1 MKFHSHRS
9 ARRPR
14 LIAFSLLEILVAVGI
29 LALIMVGLLAMFY
42 QTQRAFRSGSMQVD
56 VLESGRA
63 INQLL
68 SRELQELSAPG
79 LSSTIN
85 LSAVSHPPLVLPL
98 TSGGNGQTREYLM
111 QDLTFLTQENDE
123 WFGTIYTIADAGLGV
138 GILYRYDTNFPAAQL
153 GLVANKWQTAAFTN
167 FHRVADGIVHFK
179 LLAYDPNGLL
189 FSPSLTNVPA
199 GLAMTNLLNGDYD
212 YFFRDDALPAYLDV
226 ELGVLDPRAV
236 AQFRARLD
244 NPSLSLLSN
253 PRAWS
258 YLTNHV
264 GSIHLF
270 KQRIP
275 IRNAPRP

>member
-1 MKFHSHRS
+1 MKFLSHRS
-9 ARRPR
+9 VRRSSP
-14 LIAFSLLEILVAVGI
+14 IAFSLLEILVAVGI
-29 LALIMVGLLAMFY
+29 LSLIIVGLLAMFY

-79 LSSTIN
+79 LPFTVN

-98 TSGGNGQTREYLM
+98 TSGGNGETREYRM

-123 WFGTIYTIADAGLGV
+123 WFGTIYAIADAGLGV
-138 GILYRYDTNFPAAQL
+138 GTLYRYEANFPGAQL
-153 GLVANKWQTAAFTN
+153 SLLVNNLQTAPFTN

-179 LLAYDPNGLL
+179 LLAYDANGLQYRYTNS
-189 FSPSLTNVPA
+189 FGGLTA
-199 GLAMTNLLNGDYD
+199 INLGNDDYD
-212 YFFRDDALPAYLDV
+212 YYFTNYLPSYLDV

-236 AQFRARLD
+236 AQFRARTN
-244 NPSLSLLSN
+244 NPVLA
-253 PRAWS
+253 RS
-258 YLTNHV
+258 YLTDHV

-275 IRNAPRP
+275 IRNAPPPP